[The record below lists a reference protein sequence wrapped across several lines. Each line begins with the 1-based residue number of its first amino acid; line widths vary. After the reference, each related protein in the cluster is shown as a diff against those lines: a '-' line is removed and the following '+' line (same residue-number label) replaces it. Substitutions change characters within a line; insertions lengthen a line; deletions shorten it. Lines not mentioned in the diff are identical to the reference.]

1 MVFTVPKTLT
11 EAHLRRVL
19 DKEESD
25 GRFPNAEVKNAQ
37 DQGRRYFA
45 GLHQGSEAELVA
57 WEARQAYIGMGF
69 LLFAAAGM
77 GIDSTALE
85 GVDFPKLNEILGLD
99 EKNLTAIAAVSLGY
113 RSPKDG
119 NAQRPKSRLT
129 RDELFTSLDGEC
141 WAANQCH
148 IALGFLLLAAAGMG
162 VDATTLGGMHF
173 EKVDE
178 ILGLAAKGQK
188 SVMACALGYRSSDD
202 WNADAPKSR
211 FPLDAVATIL

>member
-1 MVFTVPKTLT
+1 MASDFTVPKTLT

-77 GIDSTALE
+77 G
-85 GVDFPKLNEILGLD
+85 
-99 EKNLTAIAAVSLGY
+99 
-113 RSPKDG
+113 
-119 NAQRPKSRLT
+119 
-129 RDELFTSLDGEC
+129 
-141 WAANQCH
+141 
-148 IALGFLLLAAAGMG
+148 

>member
-1 MVFTVPKTLT
+1 MLIP
-11 EAHLRRVL
+11 
-19 DKEESD
+19 
-25 GRFPNAEVKNAQ
+25 
-37 DQGRRYFA
+37 
-45 GLHQGSEAELVA
+45 
-57 WEARQAYIGMGF
+57 
-69 LLFAAAGM
+69 
-77 GIDSTALE
+77 
-85 GVDFPKLNEILGLD
+85 
-99 EKNLTAIAAVSLGY
+99 SL
-113 RSPKDG
+113 
-119 NAQRPKSRLT
+119 QRNSRLSAAQASRPIAPART
-129 RDELFTSLDGEC
+129 RGEC

>member
-1 MVFTVPKTLT
+1 MF
-11 EAHLRRVL
+11 EAAGVSHDALSIASNEAPASARRNALERTAEQHPNDNFQEKDIPSCRTTFSFVSRRNAIRL
-19 DKEESD
+19 SITSD

-85 GVDFPKLNEILGLD
+85 GIDFPKLNEILGLD

-129 RDELFTSLDGEC
+129 RDELFTSLD
-141 WAANQCH
+141 
-148 IALGFLLLAAAGMG
+148 
-162 VDATTLGGMHF
+162 
-173 EKVDE
+173 
-178 ILGLAAKGQK
+178 
-188 SVMACALGYRSSDD
+188 
-202 WNADAPKSR
+202 
-211 FPLDAVATIL
+211 

>member
-1 MVFTVPKTLT
+1 MNSMLELVKHRYTAKRYDVNKPISDETLNDLLEVLCLSPSSVNIQPWHFYALKTKEALHAIRPAVKDFNLERTEHAPVIIVFAIEKHLDDAYVHRLMAQ
-11 EAHLRRVL
+11 EAA
-19 DKEESD
+19 D
-25 GRFPNAEVKNAQ
+25 GRFRGQ
-37 DQGRRYFA
+37 FA
-45 GLHQGSEAELVA
+45 DPE
-57 WEARQAYIGMGF
+57 
-69 LLFAAAGM
+69 FAAK
-77 GIDSTALE
+77 LE
-85 GVDFPKLNEILGLD
+85 AFRCASVKAYCSGAD
-99 EKNLTAIAAVSLGY
+99 
-113 RSPKDG
+113 R
-119 NAQRPKSRLT
+119 
-129 RDELFTSLDGEC
+129 GEC